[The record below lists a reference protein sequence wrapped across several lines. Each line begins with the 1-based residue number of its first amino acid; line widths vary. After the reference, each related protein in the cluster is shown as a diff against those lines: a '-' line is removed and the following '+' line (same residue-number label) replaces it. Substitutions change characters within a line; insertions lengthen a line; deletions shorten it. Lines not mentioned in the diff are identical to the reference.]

1 MILSTDNPAEP
12 DILKKWHIS
21 HWITLNSKQLITN
34 VGRGGSLEQFL
45 PENIRAEHR
54 DNILEKLATAGR
66 LVMEA
71 LSAYEQHAAPAYQ
84 RETGRRVGAD
94 LTGVSYGMPRYMMLD
109 FLIAPIFAED
119 GTLVDIQPRWDEKG
133 QRVGSIYLLRQGS
146 RYLQG
151 TIVDWRMVL
160 IEPNIGVGLWD
171 RLALREETR
180 ERADSDDNE
189 MNWDNIG
196 ANARVVLSDLTRA
209 GEDYLKALR
218 EGNASTF

>member
-1 MILSTDNPAEP
+1 
-12 DILKKWHIS
+12 
-21 HWITLNSKQLITN
+21 
-34 VGRGGSLEQFL
+34 
-45 PENIRAEHR
+45 
-54 DNILEKLATAGR
+54 
-66 LVMEA
+66 
-71 LSAYEQHAAPAYQ
+71 
-84 RETGRRVGAD
+84 
-94 LTGVSYGMPRYMMLD
+94 MLD

-119 GTLVDIQPRWDEKG
+119 GTLVDIQPRWDERG

-146 RYLQG
+146 RYLKG
-151 TIVDWRMVL
+151 TIVDWRVVL

-218 EGNASTF
+218 EGNQSTF